1 MLKIELFAPSFLSH
15 HSESTIM
22 LSKLMQL
29 FKFSILLLLVPL
41 ALVAL
46 YTWATLTWV
55 YSSGERAGYV
65 QKLSEKGWVCKTFEG
80 ELVLV
85 SMPGTQA
92 EKFFFTV
99 RDKDIAKKI
108 NESVGKRVR
117 LIYEE
122 HLGVPTTCFGETGYY
137 VHDVQ
142 LLDQTPLQPLVEGAA
157 AIPQEIK

>member
-1 MLKIELFAPSFLSH
+1 MLAKIA
-15 HSESTIM
+15 
-22 LSKLMQL
+22 KLL
-29 FKFSILLLLVPL
+29 KYSLWLLLVPL
-41 ALVAL
+41 ALFAL

-65 QKLSEKGWVCKTFEG
+65 QKLSEKGFVCKTFEG

-99 RDKDIAKKI
+99 KNAAVAKRI
-108 NESVGKRVR
+108 NETVGKRVR

-122 HLGVPTTCFGETGYY
+122 HVGIPTNCFGESSYF
-137 VHDVQ
+137 VQDVQ
-142 LLDQTPLQPLVEGAA
+142 LLDKE
-157 AIPQEIK
+157 

>member
-1 MLKIELFAPSFLSH
+1 MLAKIV
-15 HSESTIM
+15 
-22 LSKLMQL
+22 KLL
-29 FKFSILLLLVPL
+29 KYSLWLLLVPIGL
-41 ALVAL
+41 FAL

-65 QKLSEKGWVCKTFEG
+65 QKLSQKGFVCKTFEG

-99 RDKDIAKKI
+99 RNAAVAKRI
-108 NESVGKRVR
+108 NETVGKRVR

-122 HLGVPTTCFGETGYY
+122 HIGIPTNCFGESSYF
-137 VHDVQ
+137 VQDVQ
-142 LLDQTPLQPLVEGAA
+142 LLDKQ
-157 AIPQEIK
+157 

>member
-1 MLKIELFAPSFLSH
+1 MLANIA
-15 HSESTIM
+15 
-22 LSKLMQL
+22 KLL
-29 FKFSILLLLVPL
+29 KYSLWLLLVPI
-41 ALVAL
+41 ALFAL

-65 QKLSEKGWVCKTFEG
+65 QKLSQKGFVCKTFEG

-99 RDKDIAKKI
+99 RDAAVAKRI
-108 NESVGKRVR
+108 NETVGKRVR

-122 HLGVPTTCFGETGYY
+122 HIGIPTSCFGESSYF
-137 VHDVQ
+137 VQDVQ
-142 LLDQTPLQPLVEGAA
+142 LLDKE
-157 AIPQEIK
+157 

>member
-1 MLKIELFAPSFLSH
+1 MLK
-15 HSESTIM
+15 
-22 LSKLMQL
+22 Q
-29 FKFSILLLLVPL
+29 ILKYSLWLLIFPIILVG
-41 ALVAL
+41 L
-46 YTWATLTWV
+46 YTWATLNWV

-65 QKLSEKGWVCKTFEG
+65 QKLSQKGWVCKTYEG

-99 RDKDIAKKI
+99 RNPEIAKKI
-108 NESVGKRVR
+108 NETVGKRVR

-122 HLGVPTTCFGETGYY
+122 HVGIPTNCFGETGYF

-142 LLDQTPLQPLVEGAA
+142 LLDNTLPGQSLLEMPATQTPAQ
-157 AIPQEIK
+157 

>member
-1 MLKIELFAPSFLSH
+1 MFSKIAKLLKYSLWILILPIALF
-15 HSESTIM
+15 
-22 LSKLMQL
+22 
-29 FKFSILLLLVPL
+29 
-41 ALVAL
+41 AL

-65 QKLSEKGWVCKTFEG
+65 QKLSQKGFVCKTYEG

-99 RDKDIAKKI
+99 RDAAIAKRI
-108 NESVGKRVR
+108 NETVGKRVR

-122 HLGVPTTCFGETGYY
+122 HVGVPTTCFGETGFF
-137 VHDVQ
+137 VQDVQ
-142 LLDQTPLQPLVEGAA
+142 LLDNPKIEMIQKGE
-157 AIPQEIK
+157 PQ

>member
-1 MLKIELFAPSFLSH
+1 MLAKIA
-15 HSESTIM
+15 
-22 LSKLMQL
+22 KL
-29 FKFSILLLLVPL
+29 FKYFILLLLVPI
-41 ALVAL
+41 ALFVL

-65 QKLSEKGWVCKTFEG
+65 QKLSQKGFVCKTFEG

-99 RDKDIAKKI
+99 RDAAVAKRI
-108 NESVGKRVR
+108 NETVGKRVR

-122 HLGVPTTCFGETGYY
+122 HIGIPTNCFGESSYF
-137 VHDVQ
+137 VQDVQ
-142 LLDQTPLQPLVEGAA
+142 LLDK
-157 AIPQEIK
+157 PQIEMINKTEPQ

>member
-1 MLKIELFAPSFLSH
+1 MLA
-15 HSESTIM
+15 
-22 LSKLMQL
+22 KLAKF
-29 FKFSILLLLVPL
+29 FKVFIWALLIPILLF
-41 ALVAL
+41 AL
-46 YTWATLTWV
+46 YTWAALTWV

-92 EKFFFTV
+92 EKFYFTV
-99 RDKDIAKKI
+99 RDKNVAKRI
-108 NESVGKRVR
+108 NETVGKRVR

-122 HLGVPTTCFGETGYY
+122 HKGLPTDCFGETGYF

-142 LLDQTPLQPLVEGAA
+142 LLDKQQFGN
-157 AIPQEIK
+157 